1 MLTRSHCR
9 LFVTM
14 VCMPLPMMFA
24 AGSSL
29 AGVPERLGDARA
41 AAYSMGDYA
50 AHGSYLGDSKSEPSK
65 RREPAKGFEK
75 STATEDSGVKPPAS
89 ARVRFLPQK
98 DGVWSVAE
106 TANFRIFFRGDVK
119 PIDKMAQVLEES
131 RQSAYEKWFGK
142 AEDTWSPKCYL
153 YLDDAGKEFKKAPK
167 NARGYTSSYQKGW
180 NYHRYITVHADDPD
194 LVDTVLPHEVTHA
207 VLIGHFVDQIPTWA
221 DEGMAGLAQRKADLV
236 DFHKLLEKHERKGK
250 LFSLQTL
257 VELDG
262 YPDDDVDLFYAQS
275 AAVVEFL
282 TSTKEPKVFVAF
294 VRDGKKDG
302 WLPALKKHYG
312 YANFDEFEKRWKEH
326 VFSKER
332 NVPKGFT
339 ELTPKGQFSFFF
351 RSFS

>member
-1 MLTRSHCR
+1 M
-9 LFVTM
+9 
-14 VCMPLPMMFA
+14 
-24 AGSSL
+24 
-29 AGVPERLGDARA
+29 AGVPERLGDSRA
-41 AAYSMGDYA
+41 TAYLLDDSA

-65 RREPAKGFEK
+65 RGEPARGFEK

-194 LVDTVLPHEVTHA
+194 LIDTVLPHEVTHA

-257 VELDG
+257 VELDA

-282 TSTKEPKVFVAF
+282 TSAKEPKVFVAF

-312 YANFDEFEKRWKEH
+312 YANYDEFEKKWKEH

-339 ELTPKGQFSFFF
+339 QMTLKGQFNFFP
-351 RSFS
+351 RSFR